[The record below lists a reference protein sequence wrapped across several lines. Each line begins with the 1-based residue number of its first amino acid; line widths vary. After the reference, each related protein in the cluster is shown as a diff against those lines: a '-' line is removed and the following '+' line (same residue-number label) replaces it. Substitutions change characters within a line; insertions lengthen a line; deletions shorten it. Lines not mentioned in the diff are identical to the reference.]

1 MKTDF
6 VDVSLLEGPAACES
20 NPCQNGGVC
29 SLKEGSCTEYQCQCP
44 DCYTGYSCEIV
55 LDPCE
60 PNPCQHGE
68 CVRDDRSCYQ
78 YSCVCDECY
87 TGKLCDQYFED
98 PCSFYSPCRNNATC
112 VSVPD
117 SCMEYNCQCI
127 DCYEGKVCQKYH
139 NPCESE
145 PCLNGGTCDHLK
157 ARAFCTTVRARRA
170 SQENSAKLV
179 SMRANHLHANT
190 VAPVHRPMT
199 ASSTHVNVTPGG
211 SDLTVAGA
219 SNFAV
224 SILIA
229 GQVVF
234 IAFLIA
240 INITVVCVRRSKKR
254 KKREKQR
261 QRKNRR
267 MTMKSHINNGYSVDI
282 SSNGNIPSAI
292 TSDRSQ
298 DQAMSIAVDDLSTL
312 SSDDDESVKKSDL
325 SKDLSEVAHDFCD
338 NTTWHGLP
346 NIGRSRSGA
355 SRLLWALVVVGACI
369 GFIVQA
375 SVMMIRFYDRK
386 TNIDMEETGA
396 TTLKFPAVTICNTNK
411 VRASALLDS
420 NHYAFVN
427 MMLNIRVQAYYV
439 PCLPGDSLCNN
450 GIHCVKAYLVC
461 DGMRNCPDGSDEFG
475 CDFSSYVCGEN
486 QFKCSKGGTSGVC
499 IPDERRCD
507 GIEDCNE
514 GEDETNCGESSGR
527 ECDGFFCDNNFCHPY
542 TDKCNYLQDC
552 RDGTDEEAVN
562 SVSMASMFPMMRRVC
577 QEWEFTCEN
586 KKCIPKEMQCDWID
600 DCGDQSDEKSCDYA
614 PCAEDEFECTN
625 GECIKSWKVCNNYN
639 DCPDGSDEKQNCTSL
654 LCSDSNINCKF
665 WADNG
670 ECDQTPTFMKKYCPL
685 SCKICEG
692 ENVVPDATGKCPD
705 GFFKCNDQMCIDE
718 IMVCDINGDCPNSED
733 EQWPKC
739 IYQDFGRDN
748 NEVFVDG
755 WWHRFANISQDEEL
769 FENFIKYYFK
779 DPGFDRVRRE
789 DPPDWNGFVTFSST
803 PDFSDLKQ
811 VLQLS
816 AEEIK
821 EYGHQAEDFILQ
833 CSYNERPCNHSDFKP
848 FQDIVYGNCYTFNH
862 GTDGDV
868 IRNATKSGAQYGLKL
883 TLFTEQHEYLG
894 IYGQESGVRVS
905 VHNPDHMPMPAD
917 NGLTAKTGAATS
929 FAIRQ
934 NTYERR
940 GRPYGFCTKT
950 KEPIF
955 EGLRFSYSTL
965 ACKHICLQERMQEYC
980 GCMDVPFYGGGKCK
994 ILDKRQEAC
1003 RQLMH
1008 YFQHNQV
1015 LPCECWPPCEE
1026 NGFSKTTSL
1035 ASWPS
1040 ESYLRQLL
1048 KSINAINRRR
1058 REYRT
1063 LNLRSKYMYI

>member
-1 MKTDF
+1 
-6 VDVSLLEGPAACES
+6 
-20 NPCQNGGVC
+20 
-29 SLKEGSCTEYQCQCP
+29 
-44 DCYTGYSCEIV
+44 
-55 LDPCE
+55 
-60 PNPCQHGE
+60 
-68 CVRDDRSCYQ
+68 
-78 YSCVCDECY
+78 
-87 TGKLCDQYFED
+87 
-98 PCSFYSPCRNNATC
+98 
-112 VSVPD
+112 
-117 SCMEYNCQCI
+117 
-127 DCYEGKVCQKYH
+127 
-139 NPCESE
+139 
-145 PCLNGGTCDHLK
+145 
-157 ARAFCTTVRARRA
+157 
-170 SQENSAKLV
+170 
-179 SMRANHLHANT
+179 
-190 VAPVHRPMT
+190 
-199 ASSTHVNVTPGG
+199 
-211 SDLTVAGA
+211 
-219 SNFAV
+219 
-224 SILIA
+224 
-229 GQVVF
+229 
-234 IAFLIA
+234 
-240 INITVVCVRRSKKR
+240 
-254 KKREKQR
+254 
-261 QRKNRR
+261 
-267 MTMKSHINNGYSVDI
+267 
-282 SSNGNIPSAI
+282 
-292 TSDRSQ
+292 
-298 DQAMSIAVDDLSTL
+298 
-312 SSDDDESVKKSDL
+312 
-325 SKDLSEVAHDFCD
+325 
-338 NTTWHGLP
+338 
-346 NIGRSRSGA
+346 
-355 SRLLWALVVVGACI
+355 
-369 GFIVQA
+369 
-375 SVMMIRFYDRK
+375 
-386 TNIDMEETGA
+386 
-396 TTLKFPAVTICNTNK
+396 
-411 VRASALLDS
+411 
-420 NHYAFVN
+420 
-427 MMLNIRVQAYYV
+427 MMLNIRVQAYY
-439 PCLPGDSLCNN
+439 G
-450 GIHCVKAYLVC
+450 
-461 DGMRNCPDGSDEFG
+461 
-475 CDFSSYVCGEN
+475 SYVCGEN

-552 RDGTDEEAVN
+552 RDGTDEEGCK
-562 SVSMASMFPMMRRVC
+562 FRVC

-739 IYQDFGRDN
+739 IYQGKISLHCIG
-748 NEVFVDG
+748 VFNDVSVMTHG
-755 WWHRFANISQDEEL
+755 GGITLQRHL
-769 FENFIKYYFK
+769 YH
-779 DPGFDRVRRE
+779 VRRE

-1048 KSINAINRRR
+1048 KSINAINPKTKRISDAESAQKNLAYIEVYFDSLSVQFIRENIAYTNDDLMSDLGGLLGLYIGVSVITICELCVFIKSLIALFVFRIKDAFFKRRKKKSDMYDTQQSQDAGVNGVVADTSVHDGGAVSTTV
-1058 REYRT
+1058 ET
-1063 LNLRSKYMYI
+1063 ENL